1 MRISDWSS
9 DVCSSDLLELASPEH
24 FFALPQAARLA
35 VLRSLVTDPRAV
47 AELVTYVLDQPLSER
62 VVSENELSDLLL
74 DYLRNSE
81 FRRNYE
87 LSGAHGGQWYTEEPL
102 KCLWELLPRLGA
114 APHEGPHRIEAPLMA
129 MVEHLPALPRDRL
142 GPFIIELD
150 ESDRKSTRLNS
161 SH

>member
-102 KCLWELLPRLGA
+102 KRSEEHTSELQS
-114 APHEGPHRIEAPLMA
+114 LMRTSYA
-129 MVEHLPALPRDRL
+129 DFCMKKNKH
-142 GPFIIELD
+142 
-150 ESDRKSTRLNS
+150 TN
-161 SH
+161 